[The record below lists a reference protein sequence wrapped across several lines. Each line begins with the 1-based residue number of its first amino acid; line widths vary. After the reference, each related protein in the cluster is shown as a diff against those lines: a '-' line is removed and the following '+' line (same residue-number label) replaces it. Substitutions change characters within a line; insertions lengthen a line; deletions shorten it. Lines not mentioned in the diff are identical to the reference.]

1 MGCRSA
7 EKKGRNIMIS
17 IDENR
22 CVGCGQC
29 VRDCFPEDILL
40 QGGKAVPKNEKCFE
54 CGHCIAVCPVN
65 AVSLNGYDMSEV
77 EELEEMG
84 TKLDPQAFLN
94 QMKSRRSIR
103 QFRDTPV
110 TDQQLEMILEAGRY
124 APTGGN
130 RQNVAYTVIRKDLPQ
145 IREQLIRQLGAAGKK
160 MLAEGRRASFY
171 TDMWL
176 DMERDYCENAA
187 DRLFFNAG
195 TVIAVSSDDP
205 ISAGVAS
212 AHMETMIYSLGLG
225 MLYSGFSRFAIES
238 SEEIRK
244 ELGIREDYHV
254 HTVLVIGTPAVKFRR
269 TVPRKKADV
278 TWR

>member
-1 MGCRSA
+1 MV
-7 EKKGRNIMIS
+7 MIS
-17 IDENR
+17 IDQKR
-22 CVGCGQC
+22 CIGCGQC

-40 QGGKAVPKNEKCFE
+40 RDGKAVPKNEKCFE
-54 CGHCIAVCPVN
+54 CGHCVAVCPVN

-77 EELEEMG
+77 QELEAMG
-84 TKLDPQAFLN
+84 PKVDPQAFLN

-110 TDQQLEMILEAGRY
+110 TDSQLEMILEAGRY

-130 RQNVAYTVIRKDLPQ
+130 RQNVAYTVIRQDLPQ
-145 IREQLIRQLGAAGKK
+145 VREQLIRQLGAAGRK
-160 MLAEGRRASFY
+160 MLEEGRRASFY

-176 DMERDYCENAA
+176 DMERDYRENGK

-195 TVIAVSSDDP
+195 TVILVSSDDP

-212 AHMETMIYSLGLG
+212 THMETMVYSLGLG
-225 MLYSGFSRFAIES
+225 MLYSGFSRFAIERS
-238 SEEIRK
+238 GEIRK
-244 ELGIREDYHV
+244 ELGIRDDYHV

-269 TVPRKKADV
+269 TVPRKKAEV
-278 TWR
+278 TYR